1 MEVPVRERK
10 GSNELE
16 FANKDRA
23 ANTSK
28 IKIHT
33 SKRRR
38 QWAVKLLNTL
48 VSLKSILVHFQP
60 LLVRNSRKSER
71 GFKLGRIRGV
81 EGGLV
86 TLRGLWYLFLW
97 LLQKPHY
104 LLQWSKPESQFCLK
118 LLPSA
123 RKRSTTVCGYGWKD
137 GNWLASL
144 PLKIALLVGVV
155 NTHTWGR
162 CLEDSWCCVLD
173 RG

>member
-10 GSNELE
+10 GSTELE
-16 FANKDRA
+16 FATKDRT

-28 IKIHT
+28 IKVHT

-38 QWAVKLLNTL
+38 QWAVKLLNPL
-48 VSLKSILVHFQP
+48 VSLSEEYSHFQP
-60 LLVRNSRKSER
+60 LLVRNSRKSEC

-86 TLRGLWYLFLW
+86 ALRGLWYRFLW
-97 LLQKPHY
+97 LFQKPQY
-104 LLQWSKPESQFCLK
+104 LLQWAKPESQFCLK

-137 GNWLASL
+137 GNRLASL
-144 PLKIALLVGVV
+144 PLKIALLVGVEA
-155 NTHTWGR
+155 TYIWGR
-162 CLEDSWCCVLD
+162 CLEDSLCCVLD